1 MCSEAS
7 LRAYPSPMAFGQQ
20 TASSPILNASLA
32 PAAVNRIPEPA
43 PVPLLPPDPFGDI
56 DVSDDPFAPVNG
68 GRGRKFDEDLPW
80 LY

>member
-20 TASSPILNASLA
+20 TASNPILNASLA
-32 PAAVNRIPEPA
+32 PTQVSRIAEAEPI
-43 PVPLLPPDPFGDI
+43 PLLPPDVFEGI
-56 DVSDDPFAPVNG
+56 DVNDDPFAPVNA
-68 GRGRKFDEDLPW
+68 GRGRKFDEEFPT